1 MSTELQVIE
10 IPEFLPVTKQSGI
23 EKAEIYAATF
33 APFMIAVKELST
45 KAATINHENPSALDS
60 KLASEIRKA
69 LVKNR
74 TATAAKK
81 DESKAALLAES
92 NLIQNLHNVVINTSQ
107 LIEADLTQVEKYSEL
122 KEAARVKALHE
133 DRVQQMQP
141 YIENYIGFDFG
152 KISEDQ
158 FNSIFEGAKLAAE
171 KKEEDARLAEVARL
185 EKEAADLAERERIR
199 VENEKLKAEAEA
211 KEKALAA
218 ERKAAAD
225 KLAAIEKENQAA
237 RDKAA
242 AELKKQKE
250 IADKSAAEL
259 KAKADAEKKAAADK
273 LAAEKLAAKAP
284 VKDKMR
290 IAING
295 LNLVLPESEI
305 SADIMAKF
313 NGFKN
318 WALAQ
323 IELM

>member
-1 MSTELQVIE
+1 
-10 IPEFLPVTKQSGI
+10 
-23 EKAEIYAATF
+23 
-33 APFMIAVKELST
+33 
-45 KAATINHENPSALDS
+45 
-60 KLASEIRKA
+60 
-69 LVKNR
+69 
-74 TATAAKK
+74 
-81 DESKAALLAES
+81 
-92 NLIQNLHNVVINTSQ
+92 
-107 LIEADLTQVEKYSEL
+107 
-122 KEAARVKALHE
+122 
-133 DRVQQMQP
+133 MQP
-141 YIENYIGFDFG
+141 YIENFTGFDFG

-158 FNSIFEGAKLAAE
+158 FNSIFEGAKLAAD
-171 KKEEDARLAEVARL
+171 KKAEDERLAEVARL
-185 EKEAADLAERERIR
+185 EKEAADLAERERVR

-225 KLAAIEKENQAA
+225 KLAAIEKANKEA

-242 AELKKQKE
+242 AELKKQQD
-250 IADKSAAEL
+250 IAAKAAAEL
-259 KAKADAEKKAAADK
+259 KAKADAEKKAAVDK

-284 VKDKMR
+284 VKDKIK

-318 WALAQ
+318 WALSQ